1 MSYLLVLGIAGA
13 ALVAAGVPV
22 SDGVQPVNTAAVRH
36 NSAIRVYSLF
46 ICEDNLY
53 QNDEKDK

>member
-1 MSYLLVLGIAGA
+1 MSYLLVLGIAFV
-13 ALVAAGVPV
+13 LAGGGLL
-22 SDGVQPVNTAAVRH
+22 SDGVQPVNTPTVRH

>member
-13 ALVAAGVPV
+13 AFVLAGVLL
-22 SDGVQPVNTAAVRH
+22 SDGVQPVNTPTVRH

-46 ICEDNLY
+46 ICEDNFY
-53 QNDEKDK
+53 QNGEKDK

>member
-1 MSYLLVLGIAGA
+1 MSYLLVLGAF
-13 ALVAAGVPV
+13 VGVGV
-22 SDGVQPVNTAAVRH
+22 GVLSDGVQPVNTPTVRH

>member
-1 MSYLLVLGIAGA
+1 MSYLLVLGVAFVLAGGG
-13 ALVAAGVPV
+13 LL
-22 SDGVQPVNTAAVRH
+22 SDGVQPVNTPTVRH

>member
-13 ALVAAGVPV
+13 ALVAAGVPL

-53 QNDEKDK
+53 QNGEKDK